1 MADLFNLEL
10 EAELLSLLLF
20 DNQLVEAVTDL
31 VRAEDFAAPHH
42 ARIFDA
48 IAAEVN
54 QGNLANAVTLKPY
67 FDNEADTKAFGGF
80 GYLGQL
86 SGMMSVS
93 SATDLAKQ
101 LSRLG
106 RRRIMQDGLRQ
117 ASDACG
123 DIATD
128 LTAIMDMADNALSEQ
143 SRNTIHQPTGAEA
156 IGELIA
162 DLGSKVRG
170 VKCGQINE
178 LDNLLGPVKPAQLVV
193 LAARPGMGKTAVA
206 LSYGLGAAQKG
217 HGTLFVSLE
226 MSSRELAGRMVADLC
241 FDQDVDLPYNAVRD
255 GALNAEQRDWI
266 GRAQEFAKELP
277 FQVIDTGSLSIA
289 RLGMLVRAHQR
300 RMKAKGRK
308 LELVIVDYL
317 QLLQGDRRA
326 SAYERISEVSMGLKA
341 LAKDCGVGIIAL
353 AQLSRAVEQRD
364 DKRPQLSDL
373 RDSGQI
379 EQDADAVLFLLREEY
394 YLRQAEPEPYDANYG
409 DWQCAMA
416 DAKDRIEFILAKRRN
431 GTTGTA
437 VGAFHGA
444 YQAVRG
450 AQ

>member
-1 MADLFNLEL
+1 MSELYNLEA
-10 EAELLSLLLF
+10 EAELLSSLLF
-20 DNQLVEAVTDL
+20 DNALVDSVTDH

-42 ARIFDA
+42 ARIFSA
-48 IAAEVN
+48 ISSEVM
-54 QGNLANAVTLKPY
+54 QGSLANAVTLKPY
-67 FDNEADTKAFGGF
+67 FDSEADTKAFGGAR
-80 GYLGQL
+80 YLAELGGL
-86 SGMMSVS
+86 MPMG

-101 LSRLG
+101 ISRIA
-106 RRRIMQDGLRQ
+106 RRRIMQTGLRE
-117 ASDACG
+117 AGDACA
-123 DIATD
+123 DMTVS
-128 LTAIMDMADNALSEQ
+128 LSNIMDMADGALAEE
-143 SRNTIHQPTGAEA
+143 SRSSIHQPTGAEC

-162 DLGSKVRG
+162 ELGSKERG
-170 VKCGQINE
+170 VQCGQIGE
-178 LDNLLGPVKPAQLVV
+178 LDQLLGPVKPKQLVI

-217 HGTLFVSLE
+217 HGVLFVSLE

-241 FDQDVDLPYNAVRD
+241 FDQEVDLPYNAVRD

-266 GRAQEFAKELP
+266 GKAQEFAGELP
-277 FQVIDTGSLSIA
+277 FQVIDTGSLTIA

-300 RMKAKGRK
+300 RMQANGHK
-308 LELVIVDYL
+308 LECVIVDYL

-379 EQDADAVLFLLREEY
+379 EQDADAVLFLLRDEY
-394 YLRQAEPEPYDANYG
+394 YLRQSEPEPYDAKFG

-416 DAKDRIEFILAKRRN
+416 DAKGKIEFILAKRRN

>member
-20 DNQLVEAVTDL
+20 DNQLVESVSDL
-31 VRAEDFAAPHH
+31 VRSEDFAAPHH

-48 IAAEVN
+48 INAEVN
-54 QGNLANAVTLKPY
+54 QGNLANAITLKPY
-67 FDNEADTKAFGGF
+67 FDNEGDKKAFGGF

-93 SATDLAKQ
+93 SATDVAKQ
-101 LSRLG
+101 ISRLG
-106 RRRIMQDGLRQ
+106 RRRIMQAGLRD
-117 ASDACG
+117 ASEAC
-123 DIATD
+123 ASMETD
-128 LTAIMDMADNALSEQ
+128 LSAIMDMADNALAEQ
-143 SRNTIHQPTGAEA
+143 SRNTIHQPTGAQA
-156 IGELIA
+156 IGELIT
-162 DLGSKVRG
+162 DLGSNVRG
-170 VKCGQINE
+170 VKCGQIDE
-178 LDNLLGPVKPAQLVV
+178 LDNLLGPVKPAQLVI

-255 GALNAEQRDWI
+255 GTLNAEQRDWV
-266 GRAQEFAKELP
+266 GRARDFAEELP
-277 FQVIDTGSLSIA
+277 FQVIDTGSLTIA

-300 RMKAKGRK
+300 RMKAKGQK

-353 AQLSRAVEQRD
+353 AQLSRAVEQRE

-379 EQDADAVLFLLREEY
+379 EQDADAVLFLLRDEY
-394 YLRQAEPEPYDANYG
+394 YLRQSELEPHDPKFG

-416 DAKDRIEFILAKRRN
+416 DAKNKIEFILAKRRN